1 LNRLNRCPECW
12 NIDTGGN
19 LIQEVLVNS
28 AAEII
33 PVKVRHFLS
42 RFTGYLWAA
51 PNTAFGVVA
60 GLITVILGGRLCF
73 VSGVAE
79 VHGGLVPRF
88 FTGVAGLH
96 GIGALTLGH
105 VILGVSQTE
114 LSALRDHEHVH
125 IRQYERWGLFFLPA
139 YALSS
144 IWQFASGHHVY
155 RDNFFE
161 RQANIFEANQG
172 FRLNSLC

>member
-1 LNRLNRCPECW
+1 MRRKTHAG
-12 NIDTGGN
+12 I
-19 LIQEVLVNS
+19 LIQVEILSKEVLVNS
-28 AAEII
+28 AADLI
-33 PVKVRHFLS
+33 PVKVPHFLS
-42 RFTGYLWAA
+42 RFAGYLWAA
-51 PNTAFGVVA
+51 PNTAFGIVA
-60 GLITVILGGRLCF
+60 GFITVILGGRLCF
-73 VSGVAE
+73 VSGAAE
-79 VHGGLVPRF
+79 VRGGLVPRF

-105 VILGVSQTE
+105 VILGVSQAE
-114 LSALRDHEHVH
+114 LSALRYHEHVH

-144 IWQFASGHHVY
+144 IWQFVSGHHVY

-172 FRLNSLC
+172 LSINSPC